1 MLQDLTNHNIYVNFF
16 RATILYVPI
25 EHIYVSDDDDCV
37 DCIDEFKDLLTKN
50 SCLLYGTQY
59 IIIYFFFYRILSDPV
74 SFAQFTKYLIHLF
87 SELSNL
93 K

>member
-16 RATILYVPI
+16 RATILNVPI
-25 EHIYVSDDDDCV
+25 EHIYVSDDD

-59 IIIYFFFYRILSDPV
+59 IILYIFL
-74 SFAQFTKYLIHLF
+74 Q
-87 SELSNL
+87 NL
-93 K
+93 V